1 MRILLLADSNSPH
14 ILRWAKYLHN
24 SGCTINIFTFH
35 VPDLN
40 LYKDTPGINLFSMN
54 APRELQKKS
63 EGNFSK
69 LIYLK
74 AVKKV
79 KQLVKAL
86 RPDIVHSHYVSSYGL
101 IGALSGFHP
110 YIISVWGADIYNF
123 PQRSVLHKKMI
134 EYSLRKADKILSTSR
149 AMAAQT
155 KKFTEKEIE
164 VTPFGI
170 DVDKF
175 KPQKSES
182 VFGPDDL
189 VIGTIKTLEKKY
201 GVEYLIRTFKLVKE
215 KLPAAKLKLLIVGG
229 GSLTDSLKELVNEL
243 NLEEDTIFTGFIIP
257 DEIPKYHNMLD
268 VYVSLSKEDSESFGV
283 AVLEASACEKPVV
296 VSRMG
301 GLPEVVEENVTGFVV
316 QNKNIQEAAE
326 VLIKLISD
334 KNVREKIGKAG
345 RERVI
350 KYYNWNDNVTQM
362 IKIYNQLS

>member
-79 KQLVKAL
+79 KQLVKEL

-123 PQRSVLHKKMI
+123 
-134 EYSLRKADKILSTSR
+134 RKEVFF
-149 AMAAQT
+149 T
-155 KKFTEKEIE
+155 KK
-164 VTPFGI
+164 
-170 DVDKF
+170 
-175 KPQKSES
+175 
-182 VFGPDDL
+182 
-189 VIGTIKTLEKKY
+189 
-201 GVEYLIRTFKLVKE
+201 
-215 KLPAAKLKLLIVGG
+215 
-229 GSLTDSLKELVNEL
+229 
-243 NLEEDTIFTGFIIP
+243 
-257 DEIPKYHNMLD
+257 
-268 VYVSLSKEDSESFGV
+268 
-283 AVLEASACEKPVV
+283 
-296 VSRMG
+296 
-301 GLPEVVEENVTGFVV
+301 
-316 QNKNIQEAAE
+316 
-326 VLIKLISD
+326 
-334 KNVREKIGKAG
+334 
-345 RERVI
+345 
-350 KYYNWNDNVTQM
+350 
-362 IKIYNQLS
+362 